1 MNPAQPVLD
10 AARLAQATQAALI
23 VAREAGALVLKG
35 YRSRPSYERKQ
46 SYADLV
52 TEHDLASERLIRQRL
67 AELTPDIAIVGEEQG
82 GTPSDAPT
90 WYVDPIDG
98 TVNFAHGHPFFAVSL
113 GLLDHGHAV
122 AGVIVAPA
130 LGVEWHG
137 FVGDS
142 KLGAGCFRNG
152 QACGVSPTSVLSDG
166 LIATGF
172 SPLMRQHGHPE
183 DNVKAFER
191 VMPEVRDLRRAG
203 SAALDLVLV
212 ADGTYDA
219 YWERRLG
226 PWDLMAGV
234 ALVQAAGGRITSL
247 TGGKADLSRGY
258 LLASNGHLHDALLP
272 LLSADGEPTVSS
284 G

>member
-1 MNPAQPVLD
+1 MSQQAPVLGPS
-10 AARLAQATQAALI
+10 RLADAVQAALI

-35 YRSRPSYERKQ
+35 YRSRPAYERKQ

-52 TEHDLASERLIRQRL
+52 TEHDLASEAWIRRRL

-82 GTPSDAPT
+82 GSPSPAPT

-122 AGVIVAPA
+122 AGVVVAPA

-137 FVGDS
+137 FVGAPEA
-142 KLGAGCFRNG
+142 GGGCFRNG
-152 QACGVSPTSVLSDG
+152 QPCQVSPTTELSDG
-166 LIATGF
+166 LIASGF
-172 SPLMRQHGHPE
+172 SPTMRRHGHPE
-183 DNVKAFER
+183 DNVAAFER
-191 VMPEVRDLRRAG
+191 VMPRVRDLRRAG

-219 YWERRLG
+219 YWERKLG
-226 PWDLMAGV
+226 PWDFMAGV
-234 ALVQAAGGRITSL
+234 ALVRAAGGRVTSL
-247 TGGKADLSRGY
+247 VGGEVDLTRGY
-258 LLASNGHLHDALLP
+258 LLASNGHIHDALLP
-272 LLSADGEPTVSS
+272 LVSPDGAPTERA